1 MNLLQS
7 AKYLI
12 LIISLVPAFLTGCMV
27 GPDFKR
33 PEMDLPDKFR
43 FSEGKSA
50 EIVNLRWWE
59 LFDDPV
65 LYALV
70 TTALNENK
78 DIRISIARIEEA
90 RAALGFTRADMYPFI
105 DIEAGANKGTFSG
118 GRRSETTDWTAF
130 ATPIVSWELDIW
142 GKLRRATESSRAD
155 LLASEYAMRSIQISL
170 IAEVVG
176 TYFLLLDF
184 HKRLEISERTLE
196 SRIES
201 LHIIQRRFE
210 EGIIAE
216 IDVNQAEIQKETA
229 AVAIPLNR
237 RLITQ
242 IENALSVLLG
252 QFPDEIETGIDL
264 YSQIVIPDIP
274 VGLPS
279 SLLERRPDLLAA
291 EYSFKAQSEL
301 IGVAVALRLP
311 SINLTGSLGA
321 SSSELASMT
330 SEGFV
335 WSIGAGLFGPILNF
349 NKNISRV
356 ELEKAR
362 TKQALYEYEL
372 TVLNAFRE
380 VSDTLIEIQTYKDQ
394 ITAVKRKYSAAKNA
408 EYLGKMRYD
417 KGVSSYLEV
426 LETERTLFDVEL
438 ELSAT
443 TQEYYNSYVRFYK
456 ALGGGWISRQEEQEV
471 IEYEAQQ
478 EGSEDSE

>member
-1 MNLLQS
+1 
-7 AKYLI
+7 
-12 LIISLVPAFLTGCMV
+12 
-27 GPDFKR
+27 
-33 PEMDLPDKFR
+33 MDLPDKFR

-196 SRIES
+196 TRIES

-349 NKNISRV
+349 N
-356 ELEKAR
+356 
-362 TKQALYEYEL
+362 Y
-372 TVLNAFRE
+372 
-380 VSDTLIEIQTYKDQ
+380 
-394 ITAVKRKYSAAKNA
+394 
-408 EYLGKMRYD
+408 G
-417 KGVSSYLEV
+417 
-426 LETERTLFDVEL
+426 TECF
-438 ELSAT
+438 
-443 TQEYYNSYVRFYK
+443 
-456 ALGGGWISRQEEQEV
+456 
-471 IEYEAQQ
+471 
-478 EGSEDSE
+478 